1 MISMPWWLPYM
12 AGRSFDTLLTDLD
25 ALITFIQTDLAMP
38 LPVFRTLIKL
48 KRQRDRDNPAWET
61 INTILKTAEK
71 PRTRAFQSKT
81 NLSHD
86 FEQNLLTA
94 LKLDRSGLDAL
105 FNTLPEVENVYDLYR
120 LRDRSDVKGFFGA
133 TPDTDKNPLSL
144 SYTDFMA
151 MMAILDDIYK
161 DWRRIY
167 AILRTAGRRQDP
179 PTQLPVPNLR
189 ANMDTLFDRLSTP
202 ILGDLQF
209 PSIVAAP
216 KNLEQCYSAIEQL
229 EEYVHLSVEEFAT
242 IRAINAKKGLATP
255 WEWQQVYALLEQ
267 AYTTKVLTKRWN
279 DLKDV
284 HAKQN
289 FKSMILFALGDP
301 PLGDHLPQQKPDN
314 YEFLNLDPDK
324 DASYLREQL
333 FLEPSN
339 FIHIQNT
346 CNTYP
351 EGYDPSNQQGKL
363 TWEKVYQIIELAQ
376 RKKRGWP
383 EPRAQIER
391 WQNVYAAADATMVQ
405 VRLGPAEDTVTPRWR
420 TFGASPQPDQ
430 TAVVPAAAGFAI
442 ASPLLALAEGERTI
456 ILNLGF
462 ASQHFDATA
471 ISDAL
476 LANPFRLLLSS
487 NDGMIEINATTPA
500 TTKIA
505 VQSAQITITLNLMAQ
520 AAPVQALIDAAGIRT
535 PWPMLHLCLADVPKS
550 NDSIYRAFQPLVLER
565 VELKVTV
572 SGLTQLALQHEE
584 SLLNPKKPFEPF
596 GSTPV
601 IGSSMAIAHPE
612 LCSKRLDTL
621 TMQIDWLGVPDNL
634 AAHYLGY
641 TDYDGPGNPPN
652 QPTSPIRN
660 NTDFKAQL
668 QLFDQRALSAI
679 QPVQLFFAK
688 DTTAPPPPV
697 TLTTGAM
704 ETNTIQIDLATSPT
718 FVAKNP
724 TYQQDLRLVISD
736 EPLNWSR
743 YWQLELLTSDFQ
755 HAIYP
760 RAAVGYANRKPTPF
774 IVNPPY
780 TPKIKRL
787 ALGYSAS
794 ETINLAG
801 RHATTSRLYHIE
813 PFGYREL
820 TPNDDQPYSL
830 LPQHPNQGELYI
842 GISGLKPPQNLAVLF
857 QLAEGSAD
865 PDLAHEPVHWAYL
878 DGNRWHSLEAGRMLS
893 DTTNGLL
900 NTGIITFDLPPVAPS
915 TRLPTDLYWIQA
927 SIAKNSQSIAD
938 LVAIA
943 AQAVSATFT
952 DQNNA
957 PDHLN
962 QPLPAN
968 SISGLAEPL
977 PEVRAIR
984 QPYSSRGG
992 TGPEQANHF
1001 YTRVSERLR
1010 HKNRAL
1016 TSWDY
1021 ERLILEAFPQIY
1033 KVKCLPVGSSADP
1046 RLVDQI
1052 QIIVI
1057 PDIRGKLPFDPFE
1070 PKVAAD
1076 TLWQIEH
1083 YLNQHTPAIARFA
1096 VRNPSYIRLRIRLGV
1111 RFRPGF
1117 NPGYYKQALDQELQ
1131 RFLAPWA
1138 YDQSAEIAFGG
1149 IINTNLIINFAEERP
1164 YVDYVAGIKLFANG
1178 VEYSTTQIAL
1188 DPNAIFVS
1196 DRQHIIDPISEEI
1209 FQQSYFTGIN
1219 YLQIELDFQV
1229 G

>member
-1 MISMPWWLPYM
+1 
-12 AGRSFDTLLTDLD
+12 
-25 ALITFIQTDLAMP
+25 
-38 LPVFRTLIKL
+38 
-48 KRQRDRDNPAWET
+48 
-61 INTILKTAEK
+61 
-71 PRTRAFQSKT
+71 
-81 NLSHD
+81 
-86 FEQNLLTA
+86 
-94 LKLDRSGLDAL
+94 
-105 FNTLPEVENVYDLYR
+105 
-120 LRDRSDVKGFFGA
+120 
-133 TPDTDKNPLSL
+133 
-144 SYTDFMA
+144 
-151 MMAILDDIYK
+151 
-161 DWRRIY
+161 
-167 AILRTAGRRQDP
+167 
-179 PTQLPVPNLR
+179 
-189 ANMDTLFDRLSTP
+189 
-202 ILGDLQF
+202 
-209 PSIVAAP
+209 
-216 KNLEQCYSAIEQL
+216 
-229 EEYVHLSVEEFAT
+229 
-242 IRAINAKKGLATP
+242 
-255 WEWQQVYALLEQ
+255 VYALLEQ
-267 AYTTKVLTKRWN
+267 AYTTKVLTKRWD
-279 DLKDV
+279 DLKRM
-284 HAKQN
+284 HATKKFQ
-289 FKSMILFALGDP
+289 SMILFALGDP
-301 PLGDHLPQQKPDN
+301 PFALGDPPLGVHLPQQKPDT
-314 YEFLNLDPDK
+314 YEFLDLKPDE

-351 EGYDPSNQQGKL
+351 EGYSNSNQQGKL
-363 TWEKVYQIIELAQ
+363 AWEKVYQIIELAQ

-405 VRLGPAEDTVTPRWR
+405 VRLGPLEDAVTPRWR
-420 TFGASPQPDQ
+420 TFGASPPPDQ
-430 TAVVPAAAGFAI
+430 IAVVPAAAGFAI

-456 ILNLGF
+456 TLNLGF
-462 ASQHFDATA
+462 NSQHFDATA
-471 ISDAL
+471 IENAL

-487 NDGMIEINATTPA
+487 KDGMAEINAATPA
-500 TTKIA
+500 TTKID
-505 VQSAQITITLNLMAQ
+505 VQPAQITITLTLKAQ
-520 AAPVQALIDAAGIRT
+520 AAPVQALIDGAGIRT
-535 PWPMLHLCLADVPKS
+535 PWPMLHLCLADVPES

-565 VELKVTV
+565 VELKVKV

-634 AAHYLGY
+634 ATHYLGY
-641 TDYDGPGNPPN
+641 TNYDGPKNPPD
-652 QPTSPIRN
+652 QPTSPISN

-668 QLFDQRALSAI
+668 QLFDQRTLSAI

-688 DTTAPPPPV
+688 DTSATLATGAPATPPPA

-704 ETNTIQIDLATSPT
+704 ETNTITITLD
-718 FVAKNP
+718 KNP

-743 YWQLELLTSDFQ
+743 YWQLELLTPDFQ

-760 RAAVGYANRKPTPF
+760 RAAVGYANRKKADGTTPNPF

-794 ETINLAG
+794 ETINLSNRG
-801 RHATTSRLYHIE
+801 ATTSRLYHIE

-820 TPNDDQPYSL
+820 TPDDDQPYSL

-842 GISGLKPPQNLAVLF
+842 GISGLKPPQNLALLF

-878 DGNRWHSLEAGRMLS
+878 DGNRCQSLEAGRLLS

-915 TRLPTDLYWIQA
+915 TRLPTDLYWLQA
-927 SIAKNSQSIAD
+927 SIAKNSSSVAD
-938 LVAIA
+938 LVAIT
-943 AQAVSATFT
+943 AQAVSATFI

-984 QPYSSRGG
+984 QPYSSSGG
-992 TGPEQANHF
+992 TGPEQANRF

-1076 TLWQIEH
+1076 TLWQIEQ

-1178 VEYSTTQIAL
+1178 IEYSNSQIAL

-1209 FQQSYFTGIN
+1209 FQQAYFTGIN